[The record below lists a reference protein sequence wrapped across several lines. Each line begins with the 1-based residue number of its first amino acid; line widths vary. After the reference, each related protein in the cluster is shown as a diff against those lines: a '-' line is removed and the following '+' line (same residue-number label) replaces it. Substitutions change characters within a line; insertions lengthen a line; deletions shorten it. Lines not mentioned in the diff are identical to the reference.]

1 MRRLLLTA
9 LLALATG
16 CTQGSVDVPAK
27 PVPLDAQLDP
37 VPNPHGNTDQ
47 IDPLPDP
54 EAQGG
59 SVGRAPRRLTV
70 AQLKESIKIAVGME
84 WDELESRA
92 ASLGRADY
100 ALITTE
106 NTEPNLVFARFL
118 DDGARKVCIAQAQK
132 DIAQAD
138 VTLRTLGRTLP
149 TPMSDLTKLTDAQV
163 NETLVYLS
171 TRFWGAPLSGD
182 ELTRYSTFFRKA
194 AARAETL
201 KKRDQAL
208 AVVCIAMLTDSRF
221 ITY

>member
-1 MRRLLLTA
+1 M
-9 LLALATG
+9 
-16 CTQGSVDVPAK
+16 
-27 PVPLDAQLDP
+27 
-37 VPNPHGNTDQ
+37 PNPHGNTDS

-70 AQLKESIKIAVGME
+70 AQLKESIRIAVGME
-84 WDELESRA
+84 WDELEARA
-92 ASLGRADY
+92 QSLGRADY

-149 TPMSDLTKLTDAQV
+149 SPMSDLTKLTDAQV

-171 TRFWGAPLSGD
+171 TRFWGAPSPVTSSRA
-182 ELTRYSTFFRKA
+182 TRRSS
-194 AARAETL
+194 ARPPPGP
-201 KKRDQAL
+201 KP
-208 AVVCIAMLTDSRF
+208 SRSA
-221 ITY
+221 TRRWRWCASPC

>member
-37 VPNPHGNTDQ
+37 VPNPHGNTDS

-70 AQLKESIKIAVGME
+70 AQLKESIRIAVGME
-84 WDELESRA
+84 WDELEARA
-92 ASLGRADY
+92 QSLGRADY

-149 TPMSDLTKLTDAQV
+149 SPMSDLTKLTDAQV

-182 ELTRYSTFFRKA
+182 ELTRYATFFRKA

>member
-70 AQLKESIKIAVGME
+70 AQLKESIRIAVGME
-84 WDELESRA
+84 WDELEARA
-92 ASLGRADY
+92 QSLGRADY
-100 ALITTE
+100 ALITSE

-138 VTLRTLGRTLP
+138 VALRTLGRTLP
-149 TPMSDLTKLTDAQV
+149 SPMSDLTKLTDAQV

-171 TRFWGAPLSGD
+171 TRFWGAPLAGD
-182 ELTRYSTFFRKA
+182 ELTRYATFFRKA
-194 AARAETL
+194 SARAETL

>member
-70 AQLKESIKIAVGME
+70 AQLKESIRIAVGME
-84 WDELESRA
+84 WDELEARA
-92 ASLGRADY
+92 QSLGRADY
-100 ALITTE
+100 ALITSE

-138 VTLRTLGRTLP
+138 LSLRTLGRTLP

-171 TRFWGAPLSGD
+171 TRFWGAPLAGD
-182 ELTRYSTFFRKA
+182 ELTRYATFFRKA
-194 AARAETL
+194 SARAETL

>member
-16 CTQGSVDVPAK
+16 CTQGSVDAPAK

-37 VPNPHGNTDQ
+37 VPNPHGDSTP

-70 AQLKESIKIAVGME
+70 AQLKESIKVAVGME
-84 WDELESRA
+84 WDELEARA
-92 ASLGRADY
+92 QSLGRADY

-132 DIAQAD
+132 DIAQTD
-138 VTLRTLGRTLP
+138 VALRTLGRTLP

-171 TRFWGAPLSGD
+171 TRFWGAPLSGE
-182 ELTRYSTFFRKA
+182 ELSRYATFFRKA

>member
-37 VPNPHGNTDQ
+37 VPNPHGNTDS

-70 AQLKESIKIAVGME
+70 AQLKESIRIAVGME
-84 WDELESRA
+84 WDELEARA
-92 ASLGRADY
+92 QSLGRADY

-138 VTLRTLGRTLP
+138 VSLRTLGRTLP
-149 TPMSDLTKLTDAQV
+149 SPMSDLTKLTDAQV

-182 ELTRYSTFFRKA
+182 ELTRYATFFRKA

>member
-70 AQLKESIKIAVGME
+70 AQLKESIRIAVGME
-84 WDELESRA
+84 WDELEARA
-92 ASLGRADY
+92 QSLGRADY
-100 ALITTE
+100 ALITSE

-138 VTLRTLGRTLP
+138 LSLRTLGRTLP
-149 TPMSDLTKLTDAQV
+149 SPMSDLTKLTDAQV

-171 TRFWGAPLSGD
+171 TRFWGAPLAGD
-182 ELTRYSTFFRKA
+182 ELTRYATFFRKA
-194 AARAETL
+194 SARAETL

>member
-37 VPNPHGNTDQ
+37 VPNPHGNTDS

-70 AQLKESIKIAVGME
+70 AQLKESIRIAVGME
-84 WDELESRA
+84 WDELEARA
-92 ASLGRADY
+92 QSLGRADY

-149 TPMSDLTKLTDAQV
+149 SPMSDLTKLTDAQV

-171 TRFWGAPLSGD
+171 TRFWGAPLAGD
-182 ELTRYSTFFRKA
+182 ELTRYATFFRKA

>member
-16 CTQGSVDVPAK
+16 CTQGSVDAPSK

-37 VPNPHGNTDQ
+37 VPNPHGGSTP

-70 AQLKESIKIAVGME
+70 AQLKESIKVAVGME
-84 WDELESRA
+84 WDELEARA
-92 ASLGRADY
+92 QSLGRADY

-132 DIAQAD
+132 DIAQTDLA
-138 VTLRTLGRTLP
+138 LRTLGRTLP

-171 TRFWGAPLSGD
+171 TRFWGAPCLATSCRA
-182 ELTRYSTFFRKA
+182 TRRSS
-194 AARAETL
+194 ARPRPGP
-201 KKRDQAL
+201 KP
-208 AVVCIAMLTDSRF
+208 SRSA
-221 ITY
+221 TRRWRWSASPC

>member
-70 AQLKESIKIAVGME
+70 AQLKESIRVAVGME
-84 WDELESRA
+84 WDELEARA
-92 ASLGRADY
+92 QSLGRADY
-100 ALITTE
+100 ALITSE

-138 VTLRTLGRTLP
+138 LSLRTLGRTLP

-171 TRFWGAPLSGD
+171 TRFWGAPLAGE
-182 ELTRYSTFFRKA
+182 ELTRYATFFRKA
-194 AARAETL
+194 SARAETL

>member
-16 CTQGSVDVPAK
+16 CTQGSVDAPAK

-70 AQLKESIKIAVGME
+70 AQLKESIRIAVGME
-84 WDELESRA
+84 WDELEARA
-92 ASLGRADY
+92 QSLGRADY
-100 ALITTE
+100 ALITSE

-138 VTLRTLGRTLP
+138 VSLRTLGRTLP
-149 TPMSDLTKLTDAQV
+149 SPMSDLTKLTDAQV
-163 NETLVYLS
+163 DETLVYLS
-171 TRFWGAPLSGD
+171 TRFWGAPLAGE
-182 ELTRYSTFFRKA
+182 ELARYAAFFRKA